1 MLCGPSLRRRMT
13 GLLRGGLR
21 RTISGLLLAKTQNS
35 LYWLVQL
42 GWILEPDVDG
52 VLAASF
58 VLGSS
63 RV

>member
-1 MLCGPSLRRRMT
+1 MT